1 MEREGFP
8 SINKDHISSHDFEG
22 NSIFANTAVELPNY
36 SQHQMT
42 KDSKRVKARNKLNVS
57 KNLPNSQ
64 TGHITNK
71 RNNNFMHT
79 SSEDMHRADPIYEHN
94 REQRMVPMGY
104 FEKSP
109 NTMSSLGE
117 VNTTSRHKQN
127 KIINSVEFP
136 QLNKT
141 LRTETLYSLKSQ
153 QNASPHA
160 RIMQTLEKKKKK

>member
-1 MEREGFP
+1 MERQGFP
-8 SINKDHISSHDFEG
+8 SINKEHITSYDFEG

-36 SQHQMT
+36 SQQQLT

-71 RNNNFMHT
+71 RNNNFIQT
-79 SSEDMHRADPIYEHN
+79 SSEDMHRPDPIYEATS
-94 REQRMVPMGY
+94 EQRMVPMGY
-104 FEKSP
+104 FDRSP
-109 NTMSSLGE
+109 NTMSNLGDA
-117 VNTTSRHKQN
+117 NTTSRHQQN

-160 RIMQTLEKKKKK
+160 RIMQTLEKRKKK